1 MEAGSNSASSS
12 RSGVSVPEST
22 ASRNSY
28 EVSYR
33 CVIGWSLIENLCG
46 YSVSFRNARAPA
58 PVPLSPPALH
68 GPNLPSSS
76 MTFMCDDEEEEEE
89 VEEVEEEEGGVG
101 VLGVEEVGFEE
112 EEEEEEVVEEEEEE
126 VEEGRSS
133 EMRGLKRTASSQSWT
148 ERTGRGAEGDGCSGR
163 GGGKDEEEAHG
174 LNR

>member
-1 MEAGSNSASSS
+1 MEAGSSSASSS

-68 GPNLPSSS
+68 GTNLPSSS

-89 VEEVEEEEGGVG
+89 VEEVEEEEGGVE
-101 VLGVEEVGFEE
+101 VLGVEVKIGEGFGPERLTEGESEGTIVVVVVVVEEVEEVGFEE
-112 EEEEEEVVEEEEEE
+112 EEEEVV
-126 VEEGRSS
+126 VVVVV
-133 EMRGLKRTASSQSWT
+133 
-148 ERTGRGAEGDGCSGR
+148 
-163 GGGKDEEEAHG
+163 
-174 LNR
+174 